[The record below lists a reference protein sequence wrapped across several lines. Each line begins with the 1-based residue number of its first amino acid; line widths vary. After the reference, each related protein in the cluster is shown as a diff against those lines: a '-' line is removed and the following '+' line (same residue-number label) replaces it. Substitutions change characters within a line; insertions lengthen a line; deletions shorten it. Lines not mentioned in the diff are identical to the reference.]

1 MTTVDRNG
9 YYCADVV
16 MKNNF
21 KYTMYLRG
29 HSVPSMVK
37 FTEGQFWTESVT
49 LRESSEEEYNLA
61 MGGNLEDTPEPSE
74 KKSKKSKNIGFS
86 SLENFFEEEKPKR
99 KKKVK

>member
-29 HSVPSMVK
+29 HSVSSMVK
-37 FTEGQFWTESVT
+37 FTEGEFWTESVT
-49 LRESSEEEYNLA
+49 LRRRHSRA
-61 MGGNLEDTPEPSE
+61 FRE
-74 KKSKKSKNIGFS
+74 KIK
-86 SLENFFEEEKPKR
+86 E
-99 KKKVK
+99 V